1 VIARHDTSTVNR
13 LRPSHTLAPHI
24 AVRQLYRHNLAHM
37 CTHAPRPACAHT
49 LHAHPQPE
57 AGEVAGQRRGTC
69 GDGGVHLSHCRER
82 VFKGQSHSM
91 HSSATHQ
98 WRLCA
103 SYCSTHTHTHTH
115 TRTRTHTCTC
125 CHCSASY
132 AGARARYHQSAA
144 AGHNCKRE
152 RGELPFRR
160 THIVPTHPPTARARA
175 HDRAPMAQP
184 WRVAP
189 TRSLVCCVMRST
201 LRA

>member
-115 TRTRTHTCTC
+115 AHAHTHARVVTARPRTQVRELDTIKVRLQDTI
-125 CHCSASY
+125 ASVSEVSSLLD
-132 AGARARYHQSAA
+132 APTS
-144 AGHNCKRE
+144 CP
-152 RGELPFRR
+152 L
-160 THIVPTHPPTARARA
+160 THPQRA
-175 HDRAPMAQP
+175 HERTIVRQWPNRGALHPHVHSCA
-184 WRVAP
+184 A
-189 TRSLVCCVMRST
+189 
-201 LRA
+201 